1 MTRPPST
8 ASLSALLR
16 LLGRMTRYTDR
27 STVGD
32 SQLFE
37 RFGKTFEPQEVI
49 FEEGAD
55 GEQMF
60 IIQSGR
66 VQIVKRFAGRN
77 HTLAMLES
85 GDFFGE
91 MAIVSRV
98 QRTATAV
105 AVAETALLA
114 VDREG
119 FLSMIRKNAE
129 IALNIIDKLCR
140 RLQHNHQQMQHFA
153 RQNGD
158 ASVALH
164 LKAAIDEAG
173 GEGAALSATVDEISL
188 SLELPK
194 EEVATK
200 LDEYLA
206 SGLVRA
212 DSAGMITVADTPR
225 LQQIIDGRQGA

>member
-1 MTRPPST
+1 M
-8 ASLSALLR
+8 A
-16 LLGRMTRYTDR
+16 
-27 STVGD
+27 GD

-37 RFGKTFEPQEVI
+37 RFGKTFAPEEVI
-49 FEEGAD
+49 FEEGTD

-66 VQIVKRFAGRN
+66 VQIVKRIAGRN

-91 MAIVSRV
+91 MAIVNRV

-105 AVAETALLA
+105 AVAETSLLA

-119 FLSMIRKNAE
+119 FLAMIRKNAE
-129 IALNIIDKLCR
+129 IALNVIDKLCR
-140 RLQHNHQQMQHFA
+140 RLQNNHQQMQHFA
-153 RQNGD
+153 KQNGE

-164 LKAAIDEAG
+164 LKAALEDAEG
-173 GEGAALSATVDEISL
+173 GGAAIAATVDEISL

-194 EEVATK
+194 EDVAAK
-200 LDEYLA
+200 LDEYVTAGIL
-206 SGLVRA
+206 R
-212 DSAGMITVADTPR
+212 SAGSGEIALADGAR